1 MKNLFCILSLAF
13 ALTFSANTA
22 DAQVAKGITKA
33 AKSLIKA
40 KPKPKPTPRT
50 YTPKVRPR
58 HTTSYVTCGA
68 CNGNGRVSYWNSYY
82 QCYQTSTCTRC
93 SGTGRVRSS
102 Y

>member
-22 DAQVAKGITKA
+22 DAQVARGITKA
-33 AKSLIKA
+33 AKKLIT
-40 KPKPKPTPRT
+40 KPKPTPKPRT

-58 HTTSYVTCGA
+58 TTTSYVTCGA
-68 CNGNGRVSYWNSYY
+68 CNGNGRVSVWNPYY
-82 QCYQTSTCTRC
+82 QCYQTSTCNRC